1 MTNSEKALRL
11 GIYAGLAAVKLNDH
25 SYARRFL
32 GRRVGDV
39 SAEEYFQF
47 VNEVQQKLVAAGVI
61 QPDEDPFDEAIQEI
75 EQMPVIV
82 VDL

>member
-11 GIYAGLAAVKLNDH
+11 GIYAGLAAVKLGDH
-25 SYARRFL
+25 SFARQFV
-32 GRRVGDV
+32 GRRIADV
-39 SAEEYFQF
+39 SPEEYFQF

-61 QPDEDPFDEAIQEI
+61 QPDEDPYDEAIQEI

-82 VDL
+82 VDV